1 MKEILV
7 TEALELVEEVM
18 TNHELGKDEQIMK
31 LIRACTLYESLVL
44 YLSEE
49 IDNIKPLWTVHD
61 G

>member
-49 IDNIKPLWTVHD
+49 IENIKPLWTVHD